1 MCHKCAVILRILT
14 SIADPENETRELNT
28 ECSMNTEANWLDA
41 RYSRSIDFRS
51 LPIHLIKMAAPTDDE
66 EKELLLSCR
75 YGDLEDVQQFITK
88 FGQGAVSHIKD
99 DNGNT
104 VLHMTAANGHE
115 GEHSVYKG
123 VPSGLTI

>member
-1 MCHKCAVILRILT
+1 
-14 SIADPENETRELNT
+14 
-28 ECSMNTEANWLDA
+28 MNTEANWLDA
-41 RYSRSIDFRS
+41 RYNRSIDFRS

-88 FGQGAVSHIKD
+88 FGQDVVSHIKD